1 MNLVIFVKF
10 RKSGFCFRLPEQMIR
25 GRSKL
30 LSTVLITKNEEYN
43 IKKCIDCLIDWVDEI
58 IVFDSGSTDK
68 TTAILEDYGSAK
80 IKVTQIQ
87 WQGFAKTKN
96 LAIEAAGGDWI
107 LSVDADE
114 LITPDLKNEI
124 LECIKTSTH
133 EGYLIPRLL
142 YFCERPVRYGGT
154 YPDYQMR
161 LFRKQAGRFEDTPV
175 HESVKIAGRTGKLR
189 NSMLHYSYRS
199 MFDYW
204 ERLNRYTEL
213 DAEKKYQQGKKFNF
227 YRVFVL
233 PLELFKRLFLRM
245 GILDGFPG
253 IFYHVFSAV
262 SSLVKYAKL
271 WEYCVKRG
279 K

>member
-1 MNLVIFVKF
+1 
-10 RKSGFCFRLPEQMIR
+10 
-25 GRSKL
+25 L
-30 LSTVLITKNEEYN
+30 LSTVLITKNEESN

-58 IVFDSGSTDK
+58 IVFDSGSTDR
-68 TTAILEDYGSAK
+68 TTAILEGYGSAK
-80 IKVTQIQ
+80 IRISQVE

-96 LAIEAAGGDWI
+96 LGIETATGDWI

-114 LITPDLKNEI
+114 FITPELKTEI
-124 LECIKTSTH
+124 LDCIKAPTH
-133 EGYLIPRLL
+133 HGYLIPRLL
-142 YFCERPVRYGGT
+142 FFCERPVRYGGV

-161 LFRKQAGRFEDTPV
+161 LFRKDAGRFEDTPV
-175 HESVKIAGRTGKLR
+175 HESVKILSKPGKLK
-189 NSMLHYSYRS
+189 NHMLHYSYSS

-204 ERLNRYTEL
+204 DRLNRYTEL
-213 DAEKKYQQGKKFNF
+213 DAQKKYQQGKKFNF

-233 PLELFKRLFLRM
+233 PLELFKRLFLRL

-262 SSLVKYAKL
+262 SSLIKYAKL
-271 WEYCVKRG
+271 WEYREKNR